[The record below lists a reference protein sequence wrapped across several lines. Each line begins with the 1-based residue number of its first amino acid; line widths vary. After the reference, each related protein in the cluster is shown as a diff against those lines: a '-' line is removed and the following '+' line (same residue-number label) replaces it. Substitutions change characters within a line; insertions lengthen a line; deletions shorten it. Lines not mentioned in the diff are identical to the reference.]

1 MIPIVNKKIIR
12 RREKLKTYKR
22 LEAEYDF
29 LKNWTIVRKWAVIN
43 YELKS
48 LAELETILFLYSEK
62 LFTRTQFENY
72 SNFLSWN
79 KHRFNKLLREGWIY
93 IWRHRGDQETHL
105 YEVSF
110 KGKKMVNTIYKKLLG
125 LEPIPESPRRNKVFR
140 DNAPFSH
147 KTLGIAIKSHNK
159 ALKEHKQR
167 PSPELR

>member
-79 KHRFNKLLREGWIY
+79 KHLSLIH
-93 IWRHRGDQETHL
+93 I
-105 YEVSF
+105 
-110 KGKKMVNTIYKKLLG
+110 
-125 LEPIPESPRRNKVFR
+125 
-140 DNAPFSH
+140 
-147 KTLGIAIKSHNK
+147 
-159 ALKEHKQR
+159 
-167 PSPELR
+167 